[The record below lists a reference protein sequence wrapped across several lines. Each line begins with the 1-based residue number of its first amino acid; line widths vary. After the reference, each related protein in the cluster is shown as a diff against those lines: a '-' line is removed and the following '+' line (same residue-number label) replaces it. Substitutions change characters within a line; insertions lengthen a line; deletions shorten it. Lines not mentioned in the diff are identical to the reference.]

1 MLNYLLVM
9 LRFVDKA
16 DEWYQLPLGISYVSS
31 CMKATELRVYTVNM
45 NHEEGNV
52 AETVQAYLKKYNIG
66 MVLYYQYIGSDSTH

>member
-16 DEWYQLPLGISYVSS
+16 DEWYQLPLDISYVSS

-52 AETVQAYLKKYNIG
+52 AETV
-66 MVLYYQYIGSDSTH
+66 